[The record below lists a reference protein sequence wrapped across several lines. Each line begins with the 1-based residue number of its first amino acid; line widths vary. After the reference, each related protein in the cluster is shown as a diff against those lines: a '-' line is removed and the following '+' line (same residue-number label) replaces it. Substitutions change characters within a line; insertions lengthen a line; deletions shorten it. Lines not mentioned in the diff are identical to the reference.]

1 MPLHRPWTPP
11 STPWHVAREHKR
23 RFLFWRFARLM
34 AGMFLVFLIG
44 LLILIW
50 VFYKPLSQALG
61 NPWLLLLVLCGV
73 PFVFF
78 GLAGALGGWGLRR
91 MGAPL
96 VDVMSAA
103 DAVAEGD
110 LSVRVRE
117 DVPGEFGRLARSF
130 NRMTAELAR
139 AEQQRRNLTADV
151 AHELRTPLHIIQGNL
166 EGVLDGVYQ
175 PTPEHIAAT
184 LEETRLLARLVDDL
198 RTLSLA
204 EAGQLALHFEPLD
217 VNDLLEDALTR
228 FSGQAAA
235 QHVELALAVTG
246 DNLSVRADHDRLDQV
261 ITNLVANALEHTP
274 SGGSIRLEA
283 HAAGNGVEIVVRDTG
298 EGIPAE
304 DLPFVFD
311 RFWRADPARTRKAGG
326 GSGLGLSIARQIV
339 QAHGGKISVES
350 QPGRGSVFTLSLPA
364 AGAEAP
370 GPI

>member
-1 MPLHRPWTPP
+1 MPLHHPWTPP
-11 STPWHVAREHKR
+11 STPWHAAREHKR

-34 AGMFLVFLIG
+34 AGMFLVFLVG
-44 LLILIW
+44 LAIFLFVL
-50 VFYKPLSQALG
+50 YKPLSQARLA
-61 NPWLLLLVLCGV
+61 PWVIILTLCGV
-73 PFVFF
+73 PLVFV

-117 DVPGEFGRLARSF
+117 NVPGEFGRLARSF
-130 NRMTAELAR
+130 NRMTAELDR

-184 LEETRLLARLVDDL
+184 LEETRLLARLVNDL

-204 EAGQLALHFEPLD
+204 EAGQLALHLEPLD

-235 QHVELALAVTG
+235 QQVELALAVTG
-246 DNLSVRADHDRLDQV
+246 DNLNIRADHDRLDQV

-274 SGGSIRLEA
+274 
-283 HAAGNGVEIVVRDTG
+283 
-298 EGIPAE
+298 
-304 DLPFVFD
+304 
-311 RFWRADPARTRKAGG
+311 
-326 GSGLGLSIARQIV
+326 
-339 QAHGGKISVES
+339 
-350 QPGRGSVFTLSLPA
+350 
-364 AGAEAP
+364 
-370 GPI
+370 